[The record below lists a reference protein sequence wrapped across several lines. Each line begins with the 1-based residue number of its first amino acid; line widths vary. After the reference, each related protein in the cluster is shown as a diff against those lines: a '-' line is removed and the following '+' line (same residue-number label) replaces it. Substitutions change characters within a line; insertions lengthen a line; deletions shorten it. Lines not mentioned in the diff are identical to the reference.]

1 MNKIYFGQLAKMD
14 ISRYMMF
21 KAWMVGD
28 IKSLTKSLGR
38 TLAYMCVCIV
48 SQLCLTL
55 CDLMVCSLTVSSV
68 HQIFQARILE
78 WVIRCSAFFTV
89 QLSHPYMTTGKPI
102 ALTRRTFVGKVLS
115 LLFNMLSRLVINFLP
130 RSVF

>member
-1 MNKIYFGQLAKMD
+1 MKKIYFGQLAKMD

-78 WVIRCSAFFTV
+78 WVAIPFSRESS
-89 QLSHPYMTTGKPI
+89 QPRD
-102 ALTRRTFVGKVLS
+102 LTWVSCIGRWILYH
-115 LLFNMLSRLVINFLP
+115 
-130 RSVF
+130 

>member
-78 WVIRCSAFFTV
+78 WVIRRSAFFTV
-89 QLSHPYMTTGKPI
+89 QLSHPYMTTGKTI